1 MLKMVGATFIMQ
13 KYNKKALQGVVLE
26 VLVAYGSH
34 HVKYRMPSSD
44 ALQSRRPQRTVGN
57 K

>member
-26 VLVAYGSH
+26 VLVAYERH
-34 HVKYRMPSSD
+34 HVEHWKPSSD
-44 ALQSRRPQRTVGN
+44 VLKSYRPIRTMGN
-57 K
+57 E